1 MAEITDREAHK
12 RKWIGF
18 FHTAKLAA
26 LEYDR
31 RQVRFHG
38 SAPRLNFPWGTA
50 PAHLVPS
57 PPGLVDVAM
66 AREDR
71 EVRERIMGGGPRQG
85 VRGGPPPPVP

>member
-1 MAEITDREAHK
+1 MAEITDRETHK
-12 RKWIGF
+12 REWNGS
-18 FHTAKLAA
+18 FHMVGLAA
-26 LEYDR
+26 LEYNSW
-31 RQVRFHG
+31 QVRFHG
-38 SAPRLNFPWGTA
+38 MEARLNFPWGTA